1 MVHEAENYRD
11 DDEDDESKIELRTN
25 VRLSVLTE
33 QARQQG
39 NRIIRSE
46 VLVLINK
53 QSLEIADGVNVSKDD
68 LDVDA
73 ENRI

>member
-53 QSLEIADGVNVSKDD
+53 QSLD
-68 LDVDA
+68 
-73 ENRI
+73 